1 VSAGAPSA
9 ERPFALRARS
19 ESKGQPPLLL
29 VAAAL
34 VLSCSGCTREPAKG
48 DVKAAATATAAA
60 ESASTA
66 QNASDPPTGRGELA
80 AGALARI
87 LQPPAE
93 EGGHRFAVEGCAAT
107 PNVEP
112 PATRGLPPEDKVEAS
127 ALEGGVLLTHEVGH
141 ACCLSAATAVVLEGN
156 KVVVTETLSGTPC
169 RCRCSSSLRTAV
181 GLKPGTWQVEV
192 KTVVPG
198 KTWSAWSGELK
209 VARNAA
215 R

>member
-1 VSAGAPSA
+1 MS
-9 ERPFALRARS
+9 RS
-19 ESKGQPPLLL
+19 FTLSLSKGALIL
-29 VAAAL
+29 AAL
-34 VLSCSGCTREPAKG
+34 VSCTGCTREPAKA
-48 DVKAAATATAAA
+48 DPKTV
-60 ESASTA
+60 ES
-66 QNASDPPTGRGELA
+66 NDPPTGRGALA

-93 EGGHRFAVEGCAAT
+93 EGGHHFAVEGCAAT

-141 ACCLSAATAVVLEGN
+141 ACCLSAATAVVLEGTR
-156 KVVVTETLSGTPC
+156 VVVTETLSGTPC

-198 KTWSAWSGELK
+198 KTWSAWTGELT